1 MGVVKRLVQLCLIVH
16 SVTAF
21 SLSWFQ
27 YKIPVQVG
35 GTAFVSWKDYDY
47 SLPVTIKLAVQNPD
61 GSLSGLY
68 TWDNLPTNLLP
79 TAMLNIPE
87 SATPGINYYFVGY
100 QNISQYA
107 TLGPFILYSQSMIEP
122 TTSYIVSGAT
132 ASIGPTAS
140 ASRNTR
146 SSSTSKST
154 GTPQETFSPEPQGS
168 SLSTGAIA
176 GIAVGGAVVVIGAIA
191 ALILLLRR
199 KKNNKSADNQDNNNN
214 NNNNQQQYMSMPVP
228 QKDEFSGPD
237 STAIQMSQQP
247 FMTGP
252 EGQYTP
258 SFLPPYSGPQQQMQQ
273 THSYYSQQ
281 RTSNIESAHDYTTNT
296 EASLSP
302 QMTTSTAP
310 YNADPLTHGKTMLPS
325 ETSSG
330 GLTVNDPTL
339 LLLSSMSA
347 PNYQKPETTY
357 QKPDEVH
364 PNNKPH
370 ET

>member
-1 MGVVKRLVQLCLIVH
+1 
-16 SVTAF
+16 
-21 SLSWFQ
+21 
-27 YKIPVQVG
+27 
-35 GTAFVSWKDYDY
+35 
-47 SLPVTIKLAVQNPD
+47 
-61 GSLSGLY
+61 
-68 TWDNLPTNLLP
+68 
-79 TAMLNIPE
+79 
-87 SATPGINYYFVGY
+87 
-100 QNISQYA
+100 
-107 TLGPFILYSQSMIEP
+107 
-122 TTSYIVSGAT
+122 
-132 ASIGPTAS
+132 
-140 ASRNTR
+140 
-146 SSSTSKST
+146 
-154 GTPQETFSPEPQGS
+154 
-168 SLSTGAIA
+168 
-176 GIAVGGAVVVIGAIA
+176 
-191 ALILLLRR
+191 
-199 KKNNKSADNQDNNNN
+199 
-214 NNNNQQQYMSMPVP
+214 MPVP

-237 STAIQMSQQP
+237 STAIQMNQQP

-252 EGQYTP
+252 EGQYTS

-281 RTSNIESAHDYTTNT
+281 RTSNIESTHDYTTNT

-347 PNYQKPETTY
+347 PTYQKPETAY